1 MNYKKIA
8 IVKLSAMGD
17 IIHAMIALQFI
28 KKTYPNIIIDWFV
41 EEAFF
46 EVLEYNPHINNIYKI
61 NLKSIKKNKK
71 LLFSEIKKI
80 RYFSKNNYDLII
92 DAQGL
97 IKSAIV
103 AKLLAKNVAGF
114 NKNSIREK
122 FATFFY
128 KIKVNIPYSKNT
140 IDRNAKVLSNPLSFK
155 ISKDEILN
163 KKAFLFFKNENVIIH
178 KYLEKD
184 KKNILFIIGASWDSK
199 MYSKEKFIKVI
210 DSLKENCLI
219 AWGNEKE
226 KKLAQYIT
234 NNSNAILL
242 PKLNLNNLKALI
254 SNIDLLIGND
264 TGPTHMAWA
273 LNISSITLFGNTPA
287 YRNTYETKINK
298 VLKSNTIVN
307 PLKLNKQD
315 FSINK
320 IDENEIIKK
329 AKELLHG

>member
-80 RYFSKNNYDLII
+80 RYFSKNNYNLII